1 MNKLKCVMLLR
12 RDSMRL
18 KICFTVLI
26 LAPLILSYFG
36 RIDSTARSVLL
47 ITNVVMFYIL
57 SSEKSQR

>member
-1 MNKLKCVMLLR
+1 
-12 RDSMRL
+12 MRL

-57 SSEKSQR
+57 PSEKSQR